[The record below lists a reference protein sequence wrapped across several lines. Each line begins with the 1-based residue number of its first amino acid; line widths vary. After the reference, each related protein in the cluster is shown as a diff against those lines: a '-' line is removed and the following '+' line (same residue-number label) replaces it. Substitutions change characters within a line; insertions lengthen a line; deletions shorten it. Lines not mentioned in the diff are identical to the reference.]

1 MEIKNRSIVQLKRLS
16 DEKARLDPEPVPAG
30 QGLSMIWRMTLDNW
44 SFVKESHA
52 ESRLQRHVSRLVRGK
67 S

>member
-16 DEKARLDPEPVPAG
+16 DESSRLDPEPVPSG
-30 QGLSMIWRMTLDNW
+30 QGLAMIWRMTLDNW

-52 ESRLQRHVSRLVRGK
+52 ESRLQSHIGCLVRGK
-67 S
+67 N

>member
-1 MEIKNRSIVQLKRLS
+1 MEIKNRSIAQLKRLS
-16 DEKARLDPEPVPAG
+16 YESSRLDPEPVPSG
-30 QGLSMIWRMTLDNW
+30 QGLSMIWRITLDNW

-52 ESRLQRHVSRLVRGK
+52 ESRLQRHVGRLVRGK